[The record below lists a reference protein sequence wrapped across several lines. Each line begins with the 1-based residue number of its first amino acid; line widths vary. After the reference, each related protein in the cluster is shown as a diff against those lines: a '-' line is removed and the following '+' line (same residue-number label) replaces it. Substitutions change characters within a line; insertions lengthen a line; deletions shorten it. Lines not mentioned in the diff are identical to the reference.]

1 MRRYIMY
8 IYRMI
13 IIIAVAIFLIL
24 LIIYDSGGLNI
35 HHSLVQADQTTKTVD
50 SQATFWKSSDPNS
63 QSVAQNYLNTD
74 AKLIQ
79 TDGKT
84 QVIITTKN
92 GGGQN
97 IQKMQ
102 IKGGSAAQ
110 IQTNG
115 NESTLTFDLPNLDGT
130 YTIEMTIDTKV
141 PILGNQGIMTES
153 AIMKVDLSKLATATS
168 SSSSATSSSVTSN
181 SSTSSSSVSVSSSA
195 TSSSSNTSS
204 STTTA
209 SSTTTQSVPA
219 NNDQSVNRSLS
230 IRKTTNI
237 NEESA
242 SASFFGPQIVFRP
255 EGDHYLAIITLTSGK
270 QYVKTMQF
278 AGKSPSQITNLG
290 PDSAAYTYQ
299 VSKQTMIDGQEV
311 LTFDLITP
319 LGEMHQTA
327 IAYYPANG
335 QATLTSNA
343 NSITATSS
351 PFGTV
356 NSSSSNI
363 MTATSGQVIDPN
375 QDVQEITYEVL
386 NESRSGLSEA
396 NNYYTRTARIVKS
409 GSGYNVTMTVKVKA
423 GIVTF
428 VPVSVGVG
436 QITSQSHTTSGGED
450 VWTFTFHINSAD
462 DLNNPVAGQIKMT
475 VPMVGISGR
484 LFNIWYVFGK
494 TSVGGASY
502 LSSMDGDAGALGTS
516 GTAGAA
522 AGAGQ
527 TAGSSATS
535 PQLFDLRAAQKQ
547 LSKYRVDPVL
557 AKWPHVKLIRY
568 PIALTATIIVGLMA
582 IISGGTLVWYKWWSK

>member
-1 MRRYIMY
+1 MRRCTIY
-8 IYRMI
+8 IYKMI
-13 IIIAVAIFLIL
+13 IIFIAAVFSSL

-74 AKLIQ
+74 AKLTQ
-79 TDGKT
+79 ANGKT

-115 NESTLTFDLPNLDGT
+115 NEATLTFDLPNLDGT
-130 YTIEMTIDTKV
+130 YTVEMTIDTKV
-141 PILGNQGIMTES
+141 PIFGNHGIMTES
-153 AIMKVDLSKLATATS
+153 TIMKVDLSKLATATS
-168 SSSSATSSSVTSN
+168 SFSSATSSSATSA
-181 SSTSSSSVSVSSSA
+181 SSSLVSSSA

-204 STTTA
+204 STTTT
-209 SSTTTQSVPA
+209 SSTTTQLVPT
-219 NNDQSVNRSLS
+219 NNDQSETRSLS
-230 IRKTTNI
+230 IRKSTNI

-270 QYVKTMQF
+270 QYVKAMQF

-299 VSKQTMIDGQEV
+299 VSKQTMIDGQGV
-311 LTFDLITP
+311 LTFDLTTP

-335 QATLTSNA
+335 QATPTPNA

-375 QDVQEITYEVL
+375 QDVQDIAYEVL

-396 NNYYTRTARIVKS
+396 NNYYTRTAHVVKS

>member
-1 MRRYIMY
+1 
-8 IYRMI
+8 
-13 IIIAVAIFLIL
+13 
-24 LIIYDSGGLNI
+24 
-35 HHSLVQADQTTKTVD
+35 
-50 SQATFWKSSDPNS
+50 
-63 QSVAQNYLNTD
+63 
-74 AKLIQ
+74 
-79 TDGKT
+79 
-84 QVIITTKN
+84 
-92 GGGQN
+92 
-97 IQKMQ
+97 
-102 IKGGSAAQ
+102 
-110 IQTNG
+110 
-115 NESTLTFDLPNLDGT
+115 
-130 YTIEMTIDTKV
+130 
-141 PILGNQGIMTES
+141 
-153 AIMKVDLSKLATATS
+153 
-168 SSSSATSSSVTSN
+168 
-181 SSTSSSSVSVSSSA
+181 
-195 TSSSSNTSS
+195 
-204 STTTA
+204 
-209 SSTTTQSVPA
+209 
-219 NNDQSVNRSLS
+219 
-230 IRKTTNI
+230 
-237 NEESA
+237 
-242 SASFFGPQIVFRP
+242 
-255 EGDHYLAIITLTSGK
+255 
-270 QYVKTMQF
+270 MQF

-450 VWTFTFHINSAD
+450 VWAFTFHINSAD

>member
-1 MRRYIMY
+1 
-8 IYRMI
+8 MI
-13 IIIAVAIFLIL
+13 IIIAVAIFLSL

>member
-1 MRRYIMY
+1 MY
-8 IYRMI
+8 IYRVI
-13 IIIAVAIFLIL
+13 IIFIVAIFSNL

-50 SQATFWKSSDPNS
+50 SQATFWKSPDPNS

-130 YTIEMTIDTKV
+130 YTVEMTIDTKV

-153 AIMKVDLSKLATATS
+153 AIMKVDLSKLATTTS
-168 SSSSATSSSVTSN
+168 CSSSATSSSTTSA
-181 SSTSSSSVSVSSSA
+181 SSSSVSSSA

-204 STTTA
+204 STTTT
-209 SSTTTQSVPA
+209 SSTITQSVPT
-219 NNDQSVNRSLS
+219 NNDQSETRSLS
-230 IRKTTNI
+230 IRKSTNI

-299 VSKQTMIDGQEV
+299 ISKQTMVDGQGV
-311 LTFDLITP
+311 LTFDLTTP

-335 QATLTSNA
+335 QATPTPNA

-375 QDVQEITYEVL
+375 QDVQDITYEVL

-396 NNYYTRTARIVKS
+396 NNYYTRTAHIVKS

-462 DLNNPVAGQIKMT
+462 DLNDPVAGQIKMT

-502 LSSMDGDAGALGTS
+502 LSSMGGDAGALGTS

-522 AGAGQ
+522 TGAGQ

-535 PQLFDLRAAQKQ
+535 PQLFDLKAAQKQ

>member
-13 IIIAVAIFLIL
+13 IIIAVAIFLSL

>member
-1 MRRYIMY
+1 MRRCTIY
-8 IYRMI
+8 IYKMI
-13 IIIAVAIFLIL
+13 IIFIAAVFSSL

-74 AKLIQ
+74 AKLTQ
-79 TDGKT
+79 ANGKT

-153 AIMKVDLSKLATATS
+153 AIMKVDLSKLGTTTS

-195 TSSSSNTSS
+195 TSSSSNTS
-204 STTTA
+204 

-255 EGDHYLAIITLTSGK
+255 EGDHYLAIITLTSGE

-299 VSKQTMIDGQEV
+299 VSKQTMIDGQGV
-311 LTFDLITP
+311 LTFDLTTP

-335 QATLTSNA
+335 QATPTSNA
-343 NSITATSS
+343 NSITATTS

-375 QDVQEITYEVL
+375 QDVQDIAYEVL

-396 NNYYTRTARIVKS
+396 NNYYTRTAHVVKS

-494 TSVGGASY
+494 TSVSGASY
-502 LSSMDGDAGALGTS
+502 LSSMGGDAGALGTS

-522 AGAGQ
+522 TGAGQ

>member
-1 MRRYIMY
+1 MRRCTIY
-8 IYRMI
+8 IYKMI
-13 IIIAVAIFLIL
+13 IIFIAAVFSSL

-74 AKLIQ
+74 AKLTQ
-79 TDGKT
+79 ANGKT

-115 NESTLTFDLPNLDGT
+115 NEATLTFDLPNLDGT
-130 YTIEMTIDTKV
+130 YTVEMTIDTKV
-141 PILGNQGIMTES
+141 PIFGNQGIMTES
-153 AIMKVDLSKLATATS
+153 TIMKVDLSKLATATS
-168 SSSSATSSSVTSN
+168 SFSSATSSSATSA
-181 SSTSSSSVSVSSSA
+181 SSSLVSSSA

-204 STTTA
+204 STTTT
-209 SSTTTQSVPA
+209 SSTTTQLVPT
-219 NNDQSVNRSLS
+219 NNDQSETRSLS
-230 IRKTTNI
+230 IRKSTNI

-270 QYVKTMQF
+270 QYVKAMQF

-299 VSKQTMIDGQEV
+299 VSKQTMIDGQGV
-311 LTFDLITP
+311 LTFDLTTP

-335 QATLTSNA
+335 QATPTPNA

-375 QDVQEITYEVL
+375 QDVQDIAYEVL

-396 NNYYTRTARIVKS
+396 NNYYTRTAHVVKS

-436 QITSQSHTTSGGED
+436 
-450 VWTFTFHINSAD
+450 
-462 DLNNPVAGQIKMT
+462 
-475 VPMVGISGR
+475 
-484 LFNIWYVFGK
+484 
-494 TSVGGASY
+494 
-502 LSSMDGDAGALGTS
+502 
-516 GTAGAA
+516 
-522 AGAGQ
+522 
-527 TAGSSATS
+527 
-535 PQLFDLRAAQKQ
+535 
-547 LSKYRVDPVL
+547 
-557 AKWPHVKLIRY
+557 
-568 PIALTATIIVGLMA
+568 
-582 IISGGTLVWYKWWSK
+582 

>member
-1 MRRYIMY
+1 M
-8 IYRMI
+8 
-13 IIIAVAIFLIL
+13 
-24 LIIYDSGGLNI
+24 IYDSGGLNI

>member
-1 MRRYIMY
+1 MH
-8 IYRMI
+8 IYRLI
-13 IIIAVAIFLIL
+13 IIFIVAIFSNL

-130 YTIEMTIDTKV
+130 YTVEMTIDTKV

-153 AIMKVDLSKLATATS
+153 AIMKVDLSKLATTTS
-168 SSSSATSSSVTSN
+168 CSSSATSSSTTSA
-181 SSTSSSSVSVSSSA
+181 SSSSVSSSA

-204 STTTA
+204 STTTT
-209 SSTTTQSVPA
+209 SSTTTQSVPT
-219 NNDQSVNRSLS
+219 NNDQSETRSLS
-230 IRKTTNI
+230 IRKSTNI

-299 VSKQTMIDGQEV
+299 ISKQTMVDGQGV
-311 LTFDLITP
+311 LTFDLTTP

-327 IAYYPANG
+327 ITYYPANG
-335 QATLTSNA
+335 QATPTPNA

-375 QDVQEITYEVL
+375 QDVQDITYEVL

-396 NNYYTRTARIVKS
+396 NNYYTRTAHIVKS

-423 GIVTF
+423 EIVTF

-436 QITSQSHTTSGGED
+436 QITSQSHITSGGED

-484 LFNIWYVFGK
+484 LFNIWYVFGI

-502 LSSMDGDAGALGTS
+502 LSSMGGDAGALGTS

-522 AGAGQ
+522 TGAGQ

-535 PQLFDLRAAQKQ
+535 PQLFDLKAAQKQ

>member
-1 MRRYIMY
+1 MRRYIMH

-13 IIIAVAIFLIL
+13 IIFVVAIFSSL

-50 SQATFWKSSDPNS
+50 SQATFWKISDPNS

-102 IKGGSAAQ
+102 IKGGSVAQ

-115 NESTLTFDLPNLDGT
+115 NEATLTFDLPNLDGT
-130 YTIEMTIDTKV
+130 YTVEMTIDTKV

-153 AIMKVDLSKLATATS
+153 AIMKVDLSKIATATS

-195 TSSSSNTSS
+195 TSSSSNTTS
-204 STTTA
+204 STTMA

-299 VSKQTMIDGQEV
+299 VSKQTMIDGQGV
-311 LTFDLITP
+311 LTFDLTTP

-335 QATLTSNA
+335 QATPTPNA

-351 PFGTV
+351 PFSTV

-375 QDVQEITYEVL
+375 QDVQDITYEVL

-396 NNYYTRTARIVKS
+396 NNYYTCTAHIVKS

-436 QITSQSHTTSGGED
+436 QITSQSHTTSDGED

-475 VPMVGISGR
+475 VPMVEISGR

-502 LSSMDGDAGALGTS
+502 LSSMGGDAGALGTS
-516 GTAGAA
+516 GTSGAA
-522 AGAGQ
+522 TGAGQ

-535 PQLFDLRAAQKQ
+535 PQTFDLKAAQKQ

>member
-1 MRRYIMY
+1 MY

-13 IIIAVAIFLIL
+13 IIIVVAIFSSL

-74 AKLIQ
+74 AKLTQ
-79 TDGKT
+79 ANGKT

-153 AIMKVDLSKLATATS
+153 AIMKVDLSKLATTTS
-168 SSSSATSSSVTSN
+168 SSSSATSSSTTSA
-181 SSTSSSSVSVSSSA
+181 SSSLVSSSA

-204 STTTA
+204 STTTT
-209 SSTTTQSVPA
+209 SSTTTQSVPT
-219 NNDQSVNRSLS
+219 NNDQSETRSLS
-230 IRKTTNI
+230 IRKSTNI

-242 SASFFGPQIVFRP
+242 SASFFGSQIVFRP

-299 VSKQTMIDGQEV
+299 VSKQTMIDGQGV
-311 LTFDLITP
+311 LTFDLTTP

-335 QATLTSNA
+335 QATPTFNA
-343 NSITATSS
+343 NYITATSP

-363 MTATSGQVIDPN
+363 ITATSGQVIDPN

-396 NNYYTRTARIVKS
+396 NNHYTRTARIVKS
-409 GSGYNVTMTVKVKA
+409 GSGYNVTMMVKVKA

-502 LSSMDGDAGALGTS
+502 LSSMGGDAGALGTS

-522 AGAGQ
+522 TGAGQ

-535 PQLFDLRAAQKQ
+535 PQLFDLKAAQKQ
-547 LSKYRVDPVL
+547 LNKYRVDPVL
-557 AKWPHVKLIRY
+557 AKWTHVKLIRY

>member
-1 MRRYIMY
+1 M
-8 IYRMI
+8 
-13 IIIAVAIFLIL
+13 
-24 LIIYDSGGLNI
+24 NI
-35 HHSLVQADQTTKTVD
+35 HHSLVQADQTTKAVD

-115 NESTLTFDLPNLDGT
+115 NESTLTFDLPKLDGT
-130 YTIEMTIDTKV
+130 YTVEMTIDTKV
-141 PILGNQGIMTES
+141 PILGNRGIMTES
-153 AIMKVDLSKLATATS
+153 AIMKVDLSKLATVTS
-168 SSSSATSSSVTSN
+168 SFSSATSSSTTSA
-181 SSTSSSSVSVSSSA
+181 SSSSVSSSA

-204 STTTA
+204 STTAT
-209 SSTTTQSVPA
+209 SSTTIQSVPT
-219 NNDQSVNRSLS
+219 NNDQSETRSLS
-230 IRKTTNI
+230 IRKSTNI

-299 VSKQTMIDGQEV
+299 VSKQTVIDGQGV
-311 LTFDLITP
+311 LTFDLTTP

-335 QATLTSNA
+335 QATPTSNA
-343 NSITATSS
+343 NTITATSS

-375 QDVQEITYEVL
+375 QDIQDITYEVL

-396 NNYYTRTARIVKS
+396 NNYYTRTAHIVKS

-436 QITSQSHTTSGGED
+436 QITSQSHTTSDGED

-502 LSSMDGDAGALGTS
+502 LSSMSGDAGALGTS
-516 GTAGAA
+516 DTAGAA
-522 AGAGQ
+522 TGAGQ

-535 PQLFDLRAAQKQ
+535 PQLFDLKAAQKQ

>member
-1 MRRYIMY
+1 MY

-13 IIIAVAIFLIL
+13 IIIAVAIFLSL

>member
-1 MRRYIMY
+1 M
-8 IYRMI
+8 
-13 IIIAVAIFLIL
+13 
-24 LIIYDSGGLNI
+24 NI

>member
-1 MRRYIMY
+1 MY
-8 IYRMI
+8 IYRLI
-13 IIIAVAIFLIL
+13 IIFIVAIFSNL

-35 HHSLVQADQTTKTVD
+35 HHSLVQADQTTKAVD

-115 NESTLTFDLPNLDGT
+115 NESTLTFDLPKLDGT
-130 YTIEMTIDTKV
+130 YTVEMTIDTKV
-141 PILGNQGIMTES
+141 PILGNRGIMTES
-153 AIMKVDLSKLATATS
+153 AIMKVDLSKLATVTS
-168 SSSSATSSSVTSN
+168 SFSSATSSSTTSA
-181 SSTSSSSVSVSSSA
+181 SSSSVSSSA

-204 STTTA
+204 STTTT
-209 SSTTTQSVPA
+209 SSTTIQSVPT
-219 NNDQSVNRSLS
+219 NNDQSETRSLS
-230 IRKTTNI
+230 IRKSTNI

-299 VSKQTMIDGQEV
+299 VSKQTVIDGQGV
-311 LTFDLITP
+311 LTFDLTTP

-335 QATLTSNA
+335 QATPTSNA
-343 NSITATSS
+343 NTITATSS

-375 QDVQEITYEVL
+375 QDIQDITYEVL

-396 NNYYTRTARIVKS
+396 NNYYTRTAHIVKS

-436 QITSQSHTTSGGED
+436 QITSQSHTTSDGED

-502 LSSMDGDAGALGTS
+502 LSSMSGDAGALGTS
-516 GTAGAA
+516 DTAGAA
-522 AGAGQ
+522 TGAGQ

-535 PQLFDLRAAQKQ
+535 PQLFDLKAAQKQ

>member
-1 MRRYIMY
+1 MY
-8 IYRMI
+8 IYRLI
-13 IIIAVAIFLIL
+13 IIFIVAIFSNL

-35 HHSLVQADQTTKTVD
+35 HHSLVQADQTTKAVD

-115 NESTLTFDLPNLDGT
+115 NESTLTFDLPKLDGT
-130 YTIEMTIDTKV
+130 YTVEMTIDTKV
-141 PILGNQGIMTES
+141 PILGNRGIMTES
-153 AIMKVDLSKLATATS
+153 AIMKVDLSKLATVTS
-168 SSSSATSSSVTSN
+168 SFSSATSSSTTSA
-181 SSTSSSSVSVSSSA
+181 SSSSVSSSA

-204 STTTA
+204 STTAT
-209 SSTTTQSVPA
+209 SSTTIQSVPT
-219 NNDQSVNRSLS
+219 NNDQSETRSLS
-230 IRKTTNI
+230 IRKSTNI

-299 VSKQTMIDGQEV
+299 VSKQTVIDGQGV
-311 LTFDLITP
+311 LTFDLTTP

-335 QATLTSNA
+335 QATPTSNA
-343 NSITATSS
+343 NTITATSS

-375 QDVQEITYEVL
+375 QDIQDITYEVL

-396 NNYYTRTARIVKS
+396 NNYYTRTAHIVKS

-436 QITSQSHTTSGGED
+436 QITSQSHTTSDGED

-502 LSSMDGDAGALGTS
+502 LSSMSGDAGALGTS
-516 GTAGAA
+516 DTAGAA
-522 AGAGQ
+522 TGAGQ

-535 PQLFDLRAAQKQ
+535 PQLFDLKAAQKQ

>member
-1 MRRYIMY
+1 MRRCTIY
-8 IYRMI
+8 IYKMI
-13 IIIAVAIFLIL
+13 IIFIAAVFSSL

-74 AKLIQ
+74 AKLTQ
-79 TDGKT
+79 ANGKT

-115 NESTLTFDLPNLDGT
+115 NEATLTFDLPNLDGT
-130 YTIEMTIDTKV
+130 YTVEMTIDTKV
-141 PILGNQGIMTES
+141 PIFGNQGIMTES
-153 AIMKVDLSKLATATS
+153 TIMKVDLSKLATATS
-168 SSSSATSSSVTSN
+168 SFSSATSSSATSA
-181 SSTSSSSVSVSSSA
+181 SSSLVSSSA

-204 STTTA
+204 STTTT
-209 SSTTTQSVPA
+209 SSTTTQLVPT
-219 NNDQSVNRSLS
+219 NNDQSETRSLS
-230 IRKTTNI
+230 IRKSTNI

-270 QYVKTMQF
+270 QYVKAMQF

-299 VSKQTMIDGQEV
+299 VSKQTMIDGQGV
-311 LTFDLITP
+311 LTFDLTTP

-335 QATLTSNA
+335 QATPTPNA

-375 QDVQEITYEVL
+375 QDVQDIAYEVL

-396 NNYYTRTARIVKS
+396 NNYYTRTAHVVKS